1 MNFQRAHLFAHT
13 TISIHHLCLQD
24 IAARREIGKGCLRTS
39 FRCQHP
45 LVIKSLHAIEETA
58 TCRNTYLVGSQL
70 YGKRLILITEIQF
83 RVGIQRF
90 SQRHSSFK
98 LLTSLE
104 RMIEEYET
112 AEQDFCMFLG
122 RKDLGRIDDINTI
135 LTADGDGSISHQT
148 GRTLVKLAAL
158 QAIKR
163 IEADHRNVPFALIV
177 LGQRNTGNDKFRN
190 QPDVMLLI
198 FEHHTAYR
206 ALRTIE
212 VID

>member
-1 MNFQRAHLFAHT
+1 M
-13 TISIHHLCLQD
+13 SI
-24 IAARREIGKGCLRTS
+24 E
-39 FRCQHP
+39 
-45 LVIKSLHAIEETA
+45 
-58 TCRNTYLVGSQL
+58 
-70 YGKRLILITEIQF
+70 
-83 RVGIQRF
+83 RF
-90 SQRHSSFK
+90 FQRHSSLK
-98 LLTSLE
+98 LLTSLQ

-112 AEQDFCMFLG
+112 AEQDMCIFLG

-135 LTADGDGSISHQT
+135 LSTDGDGSISHQT

-158 QAIKR
+158 QAIER
-163 IEADHRNVPFALIV
+163 IETNHRNVPFALIV

>member
-1 MNFQRAHLFAHT
+1 M
-13 TISIHHLCLQD
+13 SI
-24 IAARREIGKGCLRTS
+24 E
-39 FRCQHP
+39 
-45 LVIKSLHAIEETA
+45 
-58 TCRNTYLVGSQL
+58 
-70 YGKRLILITEIQF
+70 
-83 RVGIQRF
+83 RF
-90 SQRHSSFK
+90 FQRHSSLK
-98 LLTSLE
+98 LLTCLQ

-112 AEQDFCMFLG
+112 AEQDTCMFLC

-135 LTADGDGSISHQT
+135 LTTDGDGSISHQT
-148 GRTLVKLAAL
+148 SRTLVKLAAL

-163 IEADHRNVPFALIV
+163 IETDHRDVPFALIV

-198 FEHHTAYR
+198 FEHHAAYR

>member
-1 MNFQRAHLFAHT
+1 M
-13 TISIHHLCLQD
+13 SI
-24 IAARREIGKGCLRTS
+24 E
-39 FRCQHP
+39 
-45 LVIKSLHAIEETA
+45 
-58 TCRNTYLVGSQL
+58 
-70 YGKRLILITEIQF
+70 
-83 RVGIQRF
+83 RF
-90 SQRHSSFK
+90 FQRHSSLK
-98 LLTSLE
+98 LLTSLQ

-112 AEQDFCMFLG
+112 AEQDMCIFLG

-135 LTADGDGSISHQT
+135 LSTDGDGSISHQT

-158 QAIKR
+158 QTIER

-177 LGQRNTGNDKFRN
+177 LSQSNTGNDKFRN

-206 ALRTIE
+206 ALRSIE

>member
-1 MNFQRAHLFAHT
+1 
-13 TISIHHLCLQD
+13 
-24 IAARREIGKGCLRTS
+24 
-39 FRCQHP
+39 
-45 LVIKSLHAIEETA
+45 
-58 TCRNTYLVGSQL
+58 
-70 YGKRLILITEIQF
+70 
-83 RVGIQRF
+83 
-90 SQRHSSFK
+90 
-98 LLTSLE
+98 
-104 RMIEEYET
+104 
-112 AEQDFCMFLG
+112 MFLC

-135 LTADGDGSISHQT
+135 LTTDGDGSISHQT
-148 GRTLVKLAAL
+148 SRTLVKLAAL

-163 IEADHRNVPFALIV
+163 IETDHRDVPFALIV